1 MSDKKI
7 DPKDPDFIAEQVE
20 SSMNIEG
27 FKLPE
32 EERETLKKIVKG
44 ELDPDEVADAIVRK
58 VLDENS

>member
-20 SSMNIEG
+20 GSMNIEG

-44 ELDPDEVADAIVRK
+44 ELDVDEVADTIVRQ
-58 VLDENS
+58 VRDENS